1 MALYKNTKCPV
12 CNELFNDGDDIVT
25 CPVCGTPHHRECY
38 KSINHCANESLHGEG
53 FSFKKNEE
61 NNEMNK
67 IFAPSSNKNTED
79 GAEVAPAFEAKVND
93 NVERMDGVAV
103 SDISDFVSVNQT
115 RFLNRF
121 RKNKKVSWNWAAFF
135 FGPLYLLYRKMFS
148 QGILCVVMYSV
159 IDLVTSTIFNDELTA
174 LAKLMT
180 KAMESQDIEAMMA
193 LQSSPEFAAVIP
205 ALIIALA
212 GFVIVNIVVAALADS
227 MYKKKIISLIKFIDE
242 RISALKDD
250 GMTKM
255 LGIENDLST
264 AEGRRS
270 YIMSR
275 GGVSPVAPIAF
286 ISMAIMYFVMFM

>member
-38 KSINHCANESLHGEG
+38 KSINHCANEGLHGEG

-79 GAEVAPAFEAKVND
+79 GAEAAPAFEAKVND

-121 RKNKKVSWNWAAFF
+121 RKNKRF
-135 FGPLYLLYRKMFS
+135 R
-148 QGILCVVMYSV
+148 GI
-159 IDLVTSTIFNDELTA
+159 
-174 LAKLMT
+174 
-180 KAMESQDIEAMMA
+180 
-193 LQSSPEFAAVIP
+193 
-205 ALIIALA
+205 
-212 GFVIVNIVVAALADS
+212 
-227 MYKKKIISLIKFIDE
+227 
-242 RISALKDD
+242 
-250 GMTKM
+250 
-255 LGIENDLST
+255 
-264 AEGRRS
+264 GRRS
-270 YIMSR
+270 FSDRYIFFTER
-275 GGVSPVAPIAF
+275 CF
-286 ISMAIMYFVMFM
+286 RREYFAL